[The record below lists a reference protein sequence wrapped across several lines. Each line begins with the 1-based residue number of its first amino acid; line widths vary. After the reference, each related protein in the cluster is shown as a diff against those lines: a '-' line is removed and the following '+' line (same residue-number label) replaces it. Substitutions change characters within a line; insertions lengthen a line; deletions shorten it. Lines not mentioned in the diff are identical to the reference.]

1 MLVIHIKSLAD
12 TEDFSRLYLG
22 LDATV
27 LINPSKSVAKKAIIA
42 EKDCIM
48 LIGHGTEWGL
58 LNPRLDGFVVDSST
72 VQFLKN
78 KTIIGIWCF
87 AGNFADRYNLQGF
100 FTSNLISNLQ
110 EYYDVGLIDKVR
122 PPICEQT
129 IQMENIRF
137 SNTINT
143 FIRDGFPME
152 KWINRLQTTSSDY
165 SFVKYN
171 YEALYTNLPKRTC

>member
-12 TEDFSRLYLG
+12 TEDFSSLYLG

-72 VQFLKN
+72 VQFLRN

-100 FTSNLISNLQ
+100 FTSNFISNLQ
-110 EYYDVGLIDKVR
+110 EYYDVGLNEQKRI
-122 PPICEQT
+122 PICEHT
-129 IQMENIRF
+129 IQSENIWF
-137 SNTINT
+137 ANTINT
-143 FIRDGFPME
+143 FIRENISME
-152 KWINRLQTTSSDY
+152 TWINRLQTTSSDY
-165 SFVKYN
+165 AFVKYN